1 MNCPVTAAPA
11 QNRTLALQ
19 LHIEE
24 LRAEFANCLDGVER
38 RLIERELRT
47 AEAKLEG
54 RGDAA

>member
-1 MNCPVTAAPA
+1 MTNRPTNAPA

-24 LRAEFANCLDGVER
+24 LRAEFANCLDRAER

-47 AEAKLEG
+47 AEAELKD
-54 RGDAA
+54 RGNAA